1 MLDLIIKNGTCYIDD
16 NLEKLDLGIQN
27 GKISHIGNLIK
38 EKSKNTIDAD
48 GKKIVLPGLMDTQV
62 HFREPGSVDAED
74 LHSGSRAAIVGGITS
89 VFEIPNTNPPTTNF
103 EEFQKN
109 KYWQENVL

>member
-27 GKISHIGNLIK
+27 GKISHIGNLK
-38 EKSKNTIDAD
+38 EEKSKNTIDVTN
-48 GKKIVLPGLMDTQV
+48 KIVLPGLMDTQV

-89 VFEIPNTNPPTTNF
+89 VFEMPNTNPPTTNF

>member
-27 GKISHIGNLIK
+27 GKISRIGNLK
-38 EKSKNTIDAD
+38 EEKSKNTIDVTN
-48 GKKIVLPGLMDTQV
+48 KIVLPGLMDTQV

-89 VFEIPNTNPPTTNF
+89 VFEMPNTNPPTTNF
-103 EEFQKN
+103 EEFQKKN
-109 KYWQENVL
+109 